1 MEKNTSQ
8 WESTNNIVHIVRT
21 KNGILLFR
29 EGVKFSLRIYIID
42 SVKFTKDFKL
52 AKASNS
58 KIFLT
63 QILLHQLLNS
73 TA

>member
-1 MEKNTSQ
+1 MTL
-8 WESTNNIVHIVRT
+8 NNITHIVRT
-21 KNGILLFR
+21 KNGILLFW
-29 EGVKFSLRIYIID
+29 EAVKFSLRIYIID